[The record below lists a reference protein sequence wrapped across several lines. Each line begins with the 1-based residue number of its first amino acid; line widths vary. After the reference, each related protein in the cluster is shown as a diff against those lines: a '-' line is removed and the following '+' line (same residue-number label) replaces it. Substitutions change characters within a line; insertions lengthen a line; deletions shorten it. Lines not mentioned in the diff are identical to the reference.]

1 MSDKK
6 DEKAKKNGY
15 KKYLRFSGIAF
26 QMGITILIGA
36 LGGQKL
42 DSLQENESQVWT
54 IILTLLAVFASMYIV
69 IKEVIKLGKED

>member
-6 DEKAKKNGY
+6 DEENKKNGY

>member
-6 DEKAKKNGY
+6 DEEDKKNGY